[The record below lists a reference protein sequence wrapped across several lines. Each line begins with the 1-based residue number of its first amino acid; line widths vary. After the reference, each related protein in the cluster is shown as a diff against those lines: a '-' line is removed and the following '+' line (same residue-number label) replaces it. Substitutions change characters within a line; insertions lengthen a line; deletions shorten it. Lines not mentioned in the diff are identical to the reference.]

1 MIGSIILKWFFSF
14 LICMVLQT
22 TIMPEVAISGIMPDL
37 IIITL
42 FLLSIKHGQLAGIY
56 TGFIVG
62 LFMDVY
68 SPSLLGQNALALTV
82 IGFIFGFFE
91 EKVMRVDS
99 IMKIFLL
106 IIGLFIHDSIFVGV
120 RLAHNSEPA
129 IYLVK
134 ELLTRTFPRA
144 FYTTLALLLVYSWS
158 SFIKPNFRR

>member
-1 MIGSIILKWFFSF
+1 MSGIILKWIFTFSF
-14 LICMVLQT
+14 CMVLQS
-22 TIMPEVAISGIMPDL
+22 TIMQEIAIGGIMPDL
-37 IIITL
+37 IIISL

-68 SPSLLGQNALALTV
+68 SPSLLGQNALSLT
-82 IGFIFGFFE
+82 ILGFLFGFFD

-106 IIGLFIHDSIFVGV
+106 IIGLFLHDSIFVGV
-120 RLAHNSEPA
+120 RLVHNSEPA
-129 IYLVK
+129 QYLVK

-144 FYTTLALLLVYSWS
+144 FYTTMVLLLVYSWS
-158 SFIKPNFRR
+158 AFIKPNFRR